1 MKEIDESK
9 NVISSLSSR
18 KMELSLT
25 ELGKIGEDG
34 LGELADAIYD
44 PPHLPLAWVYLQFA
58 GSSTRIPLL
67 SCFRDFSIAN
77 ERAVIG

>member
-1 MKEIDESK
+1 MWNVKEIDESK

-44 PPHLPLAWVYLQFA
+44 PPHLPLA
-58 GSSTRIPLL
+58 
-67 SCFRDFSIAN
+67 
-77 ERAVIG
+77 